1 MLKFI
6 ISLLLFV
13 CSISYGEFVLD
24 SLTEAKELAQLTKQ
38 NVLVIFGSDDCAFC
52 QKLKTDLSDKL
63 MSSVDTYIVC
73 YIDLKTQPDM
83 KEEFKVS
90 VIPDSIIFIS
100 DSFRSKYIGYNKETY
115 EKWLIKNK

>member
-90 VIPDSIIFIS
+90 VIPDSRIFIS

>member
-1 MLKFI
+1 M
-6 ISLLLFV
+6 FV

-90 VIPDSIIFIS
+90 VIPDSRIFIS